1 MVVLYSNH
9 CPLCNRLKEVLED
22 AKVDFEEVNDI
33 SAMTALGIERTPM
46 LGVDD
51 IAEPG
56 LRQVLLKY
64 GDALKWVE
72 RHKEQCGT
80 NG

>member
-22 AKVDFEEVNDI
+22 ARVDFEEVNDI

-51 IAEPG
+51 IAEPD
-56 LRQVLLKY
+56 RQLVLLKY

-72 RHKEQCGT
+72 RHKEQCGI